1 MDAIDAS
8 TYNTERLTNLRLK
21 STLGVAII
29 ALIFLTPFAINHF
42 IQSRYLLGA
51 GSMAIVV
58 LCAINAWN
66 SIRQRY
72 HESLIFWGLIPAV
85 ILFLVLALREQGVI
99 ITYWCYPA
107 VVSFYFMLHKRQALI
122 ANAVFLAMVFPQTW
136 VLLEPAFMLRFV
148 VTLLGVSAFSAIFV
162 HLIDYQ
168 QKVLEQHVITDPL
181 TGLFNRILLIEV
193 LEQTIHQ
200 HDRTAIPMTLIEFD
214 VDHFKVINDTL
225 GHAEGD
231 KVLRG
236 IGDFFKTRVRRAD
249 KAFRIGGEEFLI
261 LLYDTDAEAGKRLA
275 TELCSAIASLKLLP
289 YSTVTVSAGVATL
302 EPGEHWEEWMRRCD
316 ENLYQAKRDGRN
328 RVSA

>member
-1 MDAIDAS
+1 
-8 TYNTERLTNLRLK
+8 
-21 STLGVAII
+21 VAII
-29 ALIFLTPFAINHF
+29 ALFILTPFSINNF
-42 IQSRYLLGA
+42 IQSRFLLGV
-51 GSMAIVV
+51 GSSVV
-58 LCAINAWN
+58 VILCAINAWN
-66 SIRQRY
+66 CFRENYRS
-72 HESLIFWGLIPAV
+72 SLIFWGLVPV
-85 ILFLVLALREQGVI
+85 VTLFLVLALRQQGMVV
-99 ITYWCYPA
+99 TYWSYPA
-107 VVSFYFMLHKRQALI
+107 VLSFYFMLPKRQAWI
-122 ANAVFLAMVFPQTW
+122 ANLIFLAFILPQAW
-136 VLLEPAFMLRFV
+136 LILEPDFMFRFAFT
-148 VTLLGVSAFSAIFV
+148 TLAVSGFSALFV
-162 HLIDYQ
+162 KVIADQ
-168 QKVLEQHVITDPL
+168 QAALEQHIVTDPL
-181 TGLFNRILLIEV
+181 TGLFNRLLLEDL

-200 HDRTAIPMTLIEFD
+200 NNRTATPMTLVEFD

-236 IGDFFKTRVRRAD
+236 IGEFFKTRVRRAD

-316 ENLYQAKRDGRN
+316 ENLYQAKKDGRN